1 MNLISFLFLSSALN
15 DQCQKVNT
23 MNNFN
28 ITEYVKSKWYIQ
40 KQQITSYLPLRE
52 NYCVTAKYELSDKKI
67 IGYNGI
73 VLNVYNYAN
82 LDMVNGKN
90 ANKHN
95 QVLCARI
102 PNINISSKLLVAPCF
117 LPNYF
122 GGDYWVIAAGPHSN
136 NYEWA
141 LVSGGQPT
149 VHYDDGCTT
158 KTTGSNGAG
167 LWYFTRNQIV
177 NNSVIEKL
185 DKIAQYNGYTLS
197 QLHNVN
203 QTNCLYK

>member
-1 MNLISFLFLSSALN
+1 MNLIFFLMLSSITN
-15 DQCQKVNT
+15 HQCPKVNT

-52 NYCVTAKYELSDKKI
+52 NYCVTANYELSDRKI

-82 LDMVNGKN
+82 IDMVNGKN
-90 ANKHN
+90 ANRHN

-102 PNINISSKLLVAPCF
+102 PNRNISSKLLVAPCF

-122 GGDYWVIAAGPHSN
+122 GGDYWVIAAGPNSN

-141 LVSGGQPT
+141 LISGGQPT
-149 VHYDDGCTT
+149 VHYNDGCTT
-158 KTTGSNGAG
+158 KTDGSNGAG
-167 LWYFTRNQIV
+167 LWYFTRNKIV
-177 NNSVIEKL
+177 NKSVIDTI
-185 DKIAQYNGYTLS
+185 DKIAISNGYTLS
-197 QLHNVN
+197 QLHDVN

>member
-1 MNLISFLFLSSALN
+1 MNLIFFLLLSSTAN
-15 DQCQKVNT
+15 DQCPKVNT

-177 NNSVIEKL
+177 NNSIIEKL

>member
-1 MNLISFLFLSSALN
+1 MNLIFFLFLSSTVN
-15 DQCQKVNT
+15 DQCPKVNT

-177 NNSVIEKL
+177 NNSIIEKL

-197 QLHNVN
+197 QLHDVN